1 MLATETTPY
10 YEGIAINN
18 SNFLIFQNIV
28 ALKEKHVY
36 LLKLAKIIKS
46 SATMGL

>member
-10 YEGIAINN
+10 YEGIAIN

-28 ALKEKHVY
+28 ALKEKHMY